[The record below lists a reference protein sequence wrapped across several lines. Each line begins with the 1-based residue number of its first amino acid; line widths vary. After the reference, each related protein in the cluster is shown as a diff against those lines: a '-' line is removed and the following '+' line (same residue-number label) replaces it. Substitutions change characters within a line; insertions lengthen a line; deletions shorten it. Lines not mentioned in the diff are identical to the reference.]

1 MYMKQKL
8 TALFAGFALMLT
20 CLFSGVPQT
29 AEAAETPD
37 IFFSYINH
45 GDHIEITGAATPYI
59 RSSNGHFSYGMTIPH
74 EIEGL
79 PVTEIAE
86 GGLSGI
92 RMYQIIWP
100 EWITSIPANCFQ
112 DCRSLETIIL
122 PETLERIEANAFAGC
137 DALRDV
143 MYKGDAAGWDAL
155 LVGAGNSPL
164 HNAHILTDFN
174 RANGREIEF
183 IFGEDDWRFQNGDLT
198 AYLLSEGA
206 VENYLEGCHPSTID
220 KSKAMTFPA
229 EYMGACSGFALISYM
244 ACCGI
249 LEPSDIYAGAETLHE
264 IPLCEE
270 SIEAI
275 CYCFHRAVR
284 GHLIE
289 AVSPEMEIDYIE
301 SGALLSDLE
310 QGRPVWFSY
319 FIPGVGGHAV
329 VAYGVEEG
337 NWQYDGMNYT
347 QRILVYDN
355 NKEGFQE
362 EACIYYNGDFE
373 ELYIP
378 YWERSVSFSGF
389 IHEPDRIPYGIRSG
403 TAYQS
408 AYAIGDPDR
417 NNVIDAVDAAAI
429 LLAAAAEGA
438 GRDSGLNNGQ
448 RFAADVNAD
457 GSMNAQDAACILEYG
472 AYQGAGGVLSFEEY
486 LVQSLY
492 ESPSTASEDLYHF
505 LAEKNK

>member
-1 MYMKQKL
+1 
-8 TALFAGFALMLT
+8 
-20 CLFSGVPQT
+20 
-29 AEAAETPD
+29 
-37 IFFSYINH
+37 
-45 GDHIEITGAATPYI
+45 
-59 RSSNGHFSYGMTIPH
+59 
-74 EIEGL
+74 
-79 PVTEIAE
+79 
-86 GGLSGI
+86 
-92 RMYQIIWP
+92 
-100 EWITSIPANCFQ
+100 
-112 DCRSLETIIL
+112 
-122 PETLERIEANAFAGC
+122 
-137 DALRDV
+137 
-143 MYKGDAAGWDAL
+143 
-155 LVGAGNSPL
+155 
-164 HNAHILTDFN
+164 
-174 RANGREIEF
+174 
-183 IFGEDDWRFQNGDLT
+183 
-198 AYLLSEGA
+198 
-206 VENYLEGCHPSTID
+206 
-220 KSKAMTFPA
+220 
-229 EYMGACSGFALISYM
+229 
-244 ACCGI
+244 
-249 LEPSDIYAGAETLHE
+249 
-264 IPLCEE
+264 
-270 SIEAI
+270 
-275 CYCFHRAVR
+275 
-284 GHLIE
+284 
-289 AVSPEMEIDYIE
+289 MEIDYIE

-378 YWERSVSFSGF
+378 YWESSVSFSGF

-408 AYAIGDPDR
+408 SYAIGDPDR

-438 GRDSGLNNGQ
+438 GSDSGLNNGQ

-505 LAEKNK
+505 LAEKNR